1 MKAFNDSDNFPD
13 DDLNYIIYNYVFFS
27 RNYPFNTLYWFNV
40 INNEKA
46 QQIGRSTQTNYDKII
61 VAALLIFKEIEKYSE
76 FWFYAKIWWN
86 NWKT

>member
-1 MKAFNDSDNFPD
+1 MKAFNDSDNFPVWWSE
-13 DDLNYIIYNYVFFS
+13 LHYKAYVFFS
-27 RNYPFNTLYWFNV
+27 RNYPFNTFYWFNV

-46 QQIGRSTQTNYDKII
+46 QQIRRSTQTNYDKIR